1 MIQLVS
7 IRRDSLSGDSGT
19 RSTLSFYGFDSRW
32 VLMAKFEPMQ
42 IERPGIDAIL
52 KRHFGFQSFRPHQR
66 EIVESLLAGE
76 DVLALL
82 PTGGGK
88 SLCYQ
93 LPAIANDGLT
103 VVVSPLIAL
112 MKDQVDSLEEVG
124 VPATFLNSSLT
135 PEEFGRRWRDLDRR
149 GYKILYLAPER
160 LVTEDM
166 LGALKSWNVGL
177 IAVDEAHCISEWGHD
192 FRREYR
198 ELAVLRRRFPEV
210 PLVALTATAT
220 ARVRDDI
227 VSLLGMNQPRIHVA
241 SFNRPNLSYRV
252 VPRTSPLEQILA
264 ILSDHQGESG
274 IIYCMTRKRTEELE
288 DALIRK
294 GITACAY
301 HAGLDS
307 KERAKR
313 QDRFIKD
320 QVQVMVATVAFGMGI
335 DKPDVRFVLHHDLPK
350 NLESY
355 YQETG
360 RAGRDGLPSECVLL
374 YSPADAAMLHRFIDD
389 VSDEREQKVAR
400 NHLTRLIEFCESP
413 LCRRVQLLQ
422 YFGETYRDDDG
433 ESLEQCGACDNCLTP
448 REQIDGTL
456 PAQKLLSCV
465 LRIQQKSGFHV
476 GLRHVV
482 DVLCGADTDKVR
494 KWDHQTLSTYGI
506 GKEHSRYEWTH
517 YARELLRLGLLRQNA
532 EQFNVLEPTPSGREF
547 LKNRARIEVNKPLA
561 TGKLSREKREQQ
573 RKMTGAV
580 SYDQDLFTRL
590 RDWRKKIAT
599 ERGVPAYVI
608 FHDSTLQAIANEKPT
623 STSALSKIA
632 GLGERKLITYGDQIL
647 AVIRGE

>member
-1 MIQLVS
+1 
-7 IRRDSLSGDSGT
+7 
-19 RSTLSFYGFDSRW
+19 
-32 VLMAKFEPMQ
+32 
-42 IERPGIDAIL
+42 
-52 KRHFGFQSFRPHQR
+52 
-66 EIVESLLAGE
+66 
-76 DVLALL
+76 
-82 PTGGGK
+82 
-88 SLCYQ
+88 
-93 LPAIANDGLT
+93 
-103 VVVSPLIAL
+103 
-112 MKDQVDSLEEVG
+112 
-124 VPATFLNSSLT
+124 
-135 PEEFGRRWRDLDRR
+135 
-149 GYKILYLAPER
+149 
-160 LVTEDM
+160 
-166 LGALKSWNVGL
+166 
-177 IAVDEAHCISEWGHD
+177 
-192 FRREYR
+192 
-198 ELAVLRRRFPEV
+198 
-210 PLVALTATAT
+210 
-220 ARVRDDI
+220 
-227 VSLLGMNQPRIHVA
+227 MNQPKIHVA

-264 ILSDHQGESG
+264 ILSDHRGESG

-307 KERAKR
+307 KERARR

-422 YFGETYRDDDG
+422 YFGETYCDDEG

-465 LRIQQKSGFHV
+465 LRIHQKSGFHV

-517 YARELLRLGLLRQNA
+517 YARELLRLGLLRQNV
-532 EQFNVLEPTPSGREF
+532 EQFNVLEATPSGREF
-547 LKNRARIEVNKPLA
+547 LEEPGADRGEQAAGDRQAEPREAGAAAQDDGRRLVRSRPLHATPRMAQEDRDRARGP
-561 TGKLSREKREQQ
+561 
-573 RKMTGAV
+573 
-580 SYDQDLFTRL
+580 RL
-590 RDWRKKIAT
+590 RDLPRLHA
-599 ERGVPAYVI
+599 P
-608 FHDSTLQAIANEKPT
+608 
-623 STSALSKIA
+623 
-632 GLGERKLITYGDQIL
+632 GD
-647 AVIRGE
+647 RE